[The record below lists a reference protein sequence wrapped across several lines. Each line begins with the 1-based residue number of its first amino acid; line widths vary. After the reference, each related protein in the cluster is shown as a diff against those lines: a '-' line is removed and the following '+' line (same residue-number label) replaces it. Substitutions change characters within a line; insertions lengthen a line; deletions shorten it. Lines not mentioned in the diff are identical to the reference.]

1 MKIGLCIS
9 CLALFLY
16 GCSNNGKKSE
26 DDFAY
31 QLMLTD
37 SIQVDYRGNLFL
49 YDYDSS
55 THLFL
60 GMDNGTDEVLL
71 FDRQGTV
78 SSRFHL
84 AKDGPNAITW
94 AMGWGFFEG
103 KYTVMDAAKGLLF
116 FSREGEIVK
125 RMDLNPP
132 YTFINGLKSPVH
144 AFGKEL
150 AYIRPER
157 GEMDWNEPSEMFESI
172 YRSPILEL
180 VDPETGAYRQTMP
193 FPPGTI
199 YEDGNFYHWT
209 FPAVIPAG
217 EEWLVYFRGELA
229 YHVYGQEEEHLV
241 YQKTIDLDL
250 KDAVAIKGVPMANID
265 GYYEASLYNVF
276 GRIQNL
282 FVLDRQILIHYT
294 KGIEE
299 ERAKSFPRNTM
310 EESRAFLHQIKN
322 YLAVLD
328 REHRILQKDIA
339 VPQGIT
345 LSSVLDE
352 KGAILGLKGQDY
364 FGVEEDKVTFYQMKL
379 LIK

>member
-1 MKIGLCIS
+1 MKKCLCFS
-9 CLALFLY
+9 FSALFLY

-31 QLMLTD
+31 QLMVTD
-37 SIQVDYRGNLFL
+37 SIQVDYQGNLFV

-55 THLFL
+55 THFFL

-71 FDRQGTV
+71 FDREGNV

-84 AKDGPNAITW
+84 AKDGPNAISW
-94 AMGWGFFEG
+94 AMGWGFFKG
-103 KYTVMDAAKGLLF
+103 QFTVMDAAKGLLF
-116 FSREGEIVK
+116 FSGEGEIVK

-157 GEMDWNEPSEMFESI
+157 GEMDWNEPSEMFENI

-209 FPAVIPAG
+209 FPTVIPAG

-229 YHVYGQEEEHLV
+229 YYLFGLEEEQLV

-250 KDAVAIKGVPMANID
+250 KDAVAIKGVPMGNMD
-265 GYYEASLYNVF
+265 DYYENSLYNVF

-282 FVLDRQILIHYT
+282 YLLDRHIVILYT
-294 KGIEE
+294 KGMEE
-299 ERAKSFPRNTM
+299 EKAKTFPRNTM
-310 EESRAFLHQIKN
+310 EERAAFSLQITN

-339 VPQGIT
+339 VPPGVT
-345 LSSVLDE
+345 LSSVVDE
-352 KGAILGLKGQDY
+352 KGAIFGLKDQDF
-364 FGVEEDKVTFYQMKL
+364 FGVEEDGVIFYRLTLVK
-379 LIK
+379 K

>member
-1 MKIGLCIS
+1 MV
-9 CLALFLY
+9 
-16 GCSNNGKKSE
+16 
-26 DDFAY
+26 
-31 QLMLTD
+31 TD
-37 SIQVDYRGNLFL
+37 SIQVDYQGNLFL

-60 GMDNGTDEVLL
+60 GMDNRTDEVLL

-84 AKDGPNAITW
+84 AKDGPNAISW
-94 AMGWGFFEG
+94 AVGWGFFKG
-103 KYTVMDAAKGLLF
+103 QFTVMDAAKGLLF

-180 VDPETGAYRQTMP
+180 VDPETGANRQTMP

-209 FPAVIPAG
+209 FPTVIPAG

-229 YHVYGQEEEHLV
+229 YHVYTQAGGELDYQE
-241 YQKTIDLDL
+241 TIDLDL

-265 GYYEASLYNVF
+265 NYYEASLYNVF

-282 FVLDRQILIHYT
+282 FVLDSQILIHYT
-294 KGIEE
+294 KGMEE
-299 ERAKSFPRNTM
+299 EKAKTLPRNTM
-310 EESRAFLHQIKN
+310 EESRAFLYQIKN

-328 REHRILQKDIA
+328 RENRILQKDIP

-345 LSSVLDE
+345 LSSAVDE
-352 KGAILGLKGQDY
+352 KGAIFGLKDQDY
-364 FGVEEDKVTFYQMKL
+364 LGVEEDTVTFYQMKL
-379 LIK
+379 LKEGSK